1 MELAR
6 LTAVSVLTVLIG
18 ASASLAQTAPK
29 EPLGRNQTEG
39 QLAPGQARE
48 VAPREENRN
57 MDTTPTQPPA
67 TTGSIA
73 PREGPAAADDD
84 VPDENRSVSGKVQEE
99 TPGSTLD

>member
-1 MELAR
+1 MELAK
-6 LTAVSVLTVLIG
+6 LTAVSVLTLLIG
-18 ASASLAQTAPK
+18 ASASLAQTSPK
-29 EPLGRNQTEG
+29 EPLGRNQTE
-39 QLAPGQARE
+39 APGQARE

-73 PREGPAAADDD
+73 PRKGPAAADDD

-99 TPGSTLD
+99 TPGSTQD